1 VLLEITMTWDAL
13 EDIFAMHFAGYGLS
27 WPRFNA
33 MMQLYLTGGG
43 GLTQSELSAKMLVS
57 RANITG
63 LIDRLEREDLV
74 FREGDPADKRVLRV
88 YLMDKA
94 RKLLVV
100 LLPIR
105 SNFIAGVMSSLKT
118 DEKEV
123 LLSLLEELRN
133 GLNLM

>member
-1 VLLEITMTWDAL
+1 MTWDAL